1 MASRKI
7 SAFASRAGDS
17 NQRAIV
23 STPILDK
30 CAERLPGRQVGVGA
44 RGLAIGAIL
53 ALAFLAAA
61 CVSPGERPL
70 RYAPSPGDAPSA
82 AAERPA
88 AEAETE
94 TQAPVFRP
102 VFRTDEPRR
111 PETRKARSGPPPD
124 RDEAPPREP
133 VAVPSTAEER
143 QLSNT
148 ERRLESEL
156 RRVERAIDRF
166 EANRYSREFNDPT
179 DPDFRDRGNAAERRR
194 LRVDRNLIEGEL
206 RSLRRQQR
214 LSDQLRDVR

>member
-1 MASRKI
+1 M
-7 SAFASRAGDS
+7 
-17 NQRAIV
+17 
-23 STPILDK
+23 
-30 CAERLPGRQVGVGA
+30 GA
-44 RGLAIGAIL
+44 VL

-88 AEAETE
+88 AEAEAE
-94 TQAPVFRP
+94 TQAPVFLP
-102 VFRTDEPRR
+102 VFRTDEPRQ
-111 PETRKARSGPPPD
+111 PEMRKARSGPPPD

-133 VAVPSTAEER
+133 VSVPSTAEER
-143 QLSNT
+143 ELSNT

-156 RRVERAIDRF
+156 RGVERDIDRF

-179 DPDFRDRGNAAERRR
+179 DPQFRDRGNPAERRR
-194 LRVDRNLIEGEL
+194 LQVEQNRVEGGL